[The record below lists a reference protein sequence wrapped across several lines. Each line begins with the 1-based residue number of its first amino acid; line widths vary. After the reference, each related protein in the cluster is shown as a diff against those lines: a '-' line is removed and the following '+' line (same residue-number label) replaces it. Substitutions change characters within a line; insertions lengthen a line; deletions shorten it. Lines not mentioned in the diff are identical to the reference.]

1 MRKNCWWLGW
11 VWGRY
16 VSSYCYVLGSTVRS
30 RCIDELQMLRFAELC
45 KSMSLMSDKQICVS
59 AGFGP
64 AVAASCRDDGAY
76 TEYWQGTMRQ
86 RGGRNHLA
94 ETQLALAWRV
104 ADSGISER
112 PLLRVKWRQQAPL
125 GLGRQRCEEHH
136 AAHAASELPRRH
148 WLWYMARR
156 VQMRRIVSSA
166 GVATTGNHP
175 EEVMG
180 CHCANANSR
189 RKNFEPK
196 SIKSHRKHH
205 RNSSNS

>member
-1 MRKNCWWLGW
+1 M
-11 VWGRY
+11 
-16 VSSYCYVLGSTVRS
+16 RS

-45 KSMSLMSDKQICVS
+45 KSMSPMSDKQKYFA
-59 AGFGP
+59 AGVAA
-64 AVAASCRDDGAY
+64 AVAGSRRKDGAC
-76 TEYWQGTMRQ
+76 TEYWQGAMRQ

-104 ADSGISER
+104 AGSGISER

-180 CHCANANSR
+180 CHCANANSL
-189 RKNFEPK
+189 RKNFEPTN
-196 SIKSHRKHH
+196 IK
-205 RNSSNS
+205 